1 MRISKQISYVFI
13 AFGAVLLG
21 SGGYLLLRR
30 SRHRHLY
37 ANSTFYQQNYSNYTM
52 NQNYAILQHHGF
64 GMFRIISIA
73 LVVIGIVLI
82 AVGLFALRR
91 SSIKEKQ

>member
-1 MRISKQISYVFI
+1 MHISKQISYIFI

-21 SGGYLLLRR
+21 SGGYLLLTR

-37 ANSTFYQQNYSNYTM
+37 SNSTLYQQNYSNYTM
-52 NQNYAILQHHGF
+52 NQNSAMFQHHGF
-64 GMFRIISIA
+64 GMFRIISVA

-82 AVGLFALRR
+82 AVGLLALRKSR
-91 SSIKEKQ
+91 IKEKQ